1 MKILYVVPSI
11 NNDGGVARVLAL
23 KANYLIRN
31 WQYDV
36 HIVTQNQGHTPLFYE
51 FDPAIAIHD
60 IALKKNAVGFVFD
73 YITTLKKIINTV
85 QPDVVLVCD
94 NGLKAFLLP
103 FFLGVKMPL
112 ILEIHSSKFIE
123 ERPARHFLDTGFRW
137 MKYRYKNFCAK
148 HFSQIVYLSENSKKE
163 WNNINGVILPNPVWI
178 ENVAVG
184 EEKQKIVLVIAR
196 NCYEKGLDRLLPIWS
211 AVTKEY
217 PDWKLHIIGDQVGQL
232 QAQVDGFG
240 ISDSVCLQQSVTAI
254 DVVYA
259 TAAVFVLCSRFDC
272 YPMVLIEAMGCG
284 LPCVAYDCPCGPV
297 AIIEPGVTGFLIPNG
312 NQELFVSHLK
322 QFLADENLRLEMGK
336 KGKEKVAQHS
346 IDLIMEQWNT
356 FLSAI

>member
-51 FDPAIAIHD
+51 FDVAIAMHD

-73 YITTLKKIINTV
+73 YITKLKKIITTV

-123 ERPARHFLDTGFRW
+123 ERPARHFLDQGFRW
-137 MKYRYKNFCAK
+137 LKYRYKNFCAN

-163 WNNINGVILPNPVWI
+163 WNNAKGVILHNPVWI
-178 ENVAVG
+178 ENVKVVN
-184 EEKQKIVLVIAR
+184 EKQKIVLAIAR

-211 AVTKEY
+211 SVTQEH
-217 PDWKLHIIGDQVGQL
+217 PDWKLHIIGDQVPQL
-232 QAQVDGFG
+232 QAQVNLLD

-259 TAAVFVLCSRFDC
+259 TAAVFVLSSRFDC
-272 YPMVLIEAMGCG
+272 YPMVLIEAMASG
-284 LPCVAYDCPCGPV
+284 LPCVAYDCPCGPA

-322 QFLADENLRLEMGK
+322 QLLADENLRIDMGK
-336 KGKEKVAQHS
+336 KGKEKVADQS
-346 IDLIMEQWNT
+346 IEVIMEQWHA
-356 FLSAI
+356 FLRAI

>member
-1 MKILYVVPSI
+1 MKILYVVPNI

-36 HIVTQNQGHTPLFYE
+36 NIVTQNQGQTPLFYE
-51 FDPAIAIHD
+51 FDTAISMHD
-60 IALKKNAVGFVFD
+60 IALKKNSVGFVFD
-73 YITTLKKIINTV
+73 YITKLKKIINTI

-123 ERPARHFLDTGFRW
+123 ERPARHFLDQGFRW
-137 MKYRYKNFCAK
+137 LKYRYKNFCAK
-148 HFSQIVYLSENSKKE
+148 HFSQIVYLSQNSKKE
-163 WNNINGVILPNPVWI
+163 WGNINGVILPNPVWI
-178 ENVAVG
+178 ENVQVVK
-184 EEKQKIVLVIAR
+184 EKQKIVLAIAR

-211 AVTKEY
+211 AVTKEH
-217 PDWKLHIIGDQVGQL
+217 PDWELHIIGDQVAQL
-232 QAQVDGFG
+232 QSQIDLLDIA
-240 ISDSVCLQQSVTAI
+240 DSVSLKQSVTEI

-259 TAAVFVLCSRFDC
+259 NAAVFVLSSRFDC
-272 YPMVLIEAMGCG
+272 YPMVLIEAMASG
-284 LPCVAYDCPCGPV
+284 LPCIAYDCPCGPE
-297 AIIEPGVTGFLIPNG
+297 AIIESGETGFLISNG

-322 QFLADENLRLEMGK
+322 QLLADENLRIEMGK
-336 KGKEKVAQHS
+336 KGKEKVAQQS
-346 IDLIMEQWNT
+346 IDFIMVQWHA